1 MNPSMLY
8 VITAKRAGVMGFSGV
23 LDCDTETQRLRERQT
38 ANGFATEITENGNG
52 NGGKDVH
59 GNGNGERRAA
69 NGENTED
76 GERQRHCFNHPDVKS
91 GFPCCSSGTEDMEI
105 NYNSRATSSA
115 SNASSATCFL

>member
-38 ANGFATEITENGNG
+38 ANGFATEITENG